1 MTVARALD
9 LQARIY
15 EVVSAA
21 VAPLAVLD
29 HAPTHPP
36 EEFVRL
42 DGFSIGDASMKN
54 GEIGRHSFEVHHFL
68 RPVSGSPVPR
78 GQSRTKAILA
88 ASHAALMAAE
98 VLGTRVNF
106 EYQDISPD
114 IDGATMHGK
123 CRYTITL

>member
-1 MTVARALD
+1 MTVSRSLD
-9 LQARIY
+9 LQTRIF

-21 VAPLAVLD
+21 VSPLEVFD

-68 RPVSGSPVPR
+68 RPVDGSPVPR
-78 GQSRTKAILA
+78 GQTRTKTILA
-88 ASHAALMAAE
+88 TAHAALMAAD

-106 EYQDISPD
+106 EYQDIDTD